1 VRVVVGGH
9 TERTE
14 STGSGCKDNC
24 GCNSGGGQYFTCSED
39 WLDNPTYKCYS
50 MHAIVFRTT
59 VHAC

>member
-1 VRVVVGGH
+1 MGGY

-14 STGSGCKDNC
+14 STGDGCKDNNC
-24 GCNSGGGQYFTCSED
+24 PCNSGGGQYFTCSED
-39 WLDNPTYKCYS
+39 LLNYPTYKCYS